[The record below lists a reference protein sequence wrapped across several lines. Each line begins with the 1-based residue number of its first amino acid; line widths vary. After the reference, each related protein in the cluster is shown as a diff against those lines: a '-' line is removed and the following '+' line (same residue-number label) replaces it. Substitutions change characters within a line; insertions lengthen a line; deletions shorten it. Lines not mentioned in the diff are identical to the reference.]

1 MEQHENNLGYSNPA
15 TFNYA
20 LINQLI
26 KLNKNLESIA
36 GTLKSMKD
44 EGFMIYDEEEGSDD
58 DC

>member
-1 MEQHENNLGYSNPA
+1 MDNHENSLGYSNPA

-44 EGFMIYDEEEGSDD
+44 EGFMIYDEEEIDNED
-58 DC
+58 